1 MKRDMDLAR
10 NIMLALEESTG
21 PELVDVYIEVYVKG
35 HTPEEISYHV
45 MLLHEAGLIKALDA
59 SSFGEYDWRP
69 ERLTWEGHEFLESSR
84 DEGVWKKA
92 KKIMAEKAGGIPFEA
107 LKQVLIQLAK
117 DAVSGP

>member
-10 NIMLALEESTG
+10 SIMLALEESPG
-21 PELVDVYIEVYVKG
+21 PDLVDTYIEVYVKG

-59 SSFGEYDWRP
+59 SSFGIDNWKP

-84 DEGVWKKA
+84 DEGIWKKA
-92 KKIMAEKAGGIPFEA
+92 KKIMVEKAGGITFEA